1 VCTYSIDPTEANIGP
16 DAAQGTVSVT
26 AGAGC
31 AWTATSNAQWITVA
45 SGSAGTGNAQ
55 VLLTL
60 TANIGA
66 ARTGTV
72 TIATRTFTV
81 TQRAFVPAC
90 TYSIDPTEANLSRP
104 EAAQGTVSVTAG
116 AGCAWTA
123 TSNASWITV
132 ASGASGTGNGQV
144 LLTFPANTGAQRT
157 GTVTIATR
165 TFTLTQAAAVGT
177 SSETGP

>member
-1 VCTYSIDPTEANIGP
+1 
-16 DAAQGTVSVT
+16 VT

-31 AWTATSNAQWITVA
+31 TWTAASNAPWITVA
-45 SGSAGTGNAQ
+45 SGSPGTGNGQA
-55 VLLTL
+55 LLTL
-60 TANIGA
+60 TANTGGE
-66 ARTGTV
+66 RTGTV

-104 EAAQGTVSVTAG
+104 DAAQGTVSVTAG

-132 ASGASGTGNGQV
+132 ASGATGTGNGQV
-144 LLTFPANTGAQRT
+144 LLTFPANTGPMRT

-165 TFTLTQAAAVGT
+165 TFTLTQAAVVA
-177 SSETGP
+177 SSSNTGQ